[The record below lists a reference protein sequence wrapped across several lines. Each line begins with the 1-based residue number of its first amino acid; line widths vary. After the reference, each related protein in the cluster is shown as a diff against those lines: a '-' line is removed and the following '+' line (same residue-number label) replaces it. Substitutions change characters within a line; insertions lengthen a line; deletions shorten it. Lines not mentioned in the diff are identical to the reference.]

1 MVYVSGTIAKDV
13 NDSDKVIKETLEN
26 IIEKEKKIIKDYQN
40 LKNFRENAPI
50 EFLDDLDK
58 LLEERK
64 MFLNYKLQSKEKQVE
79 SLLKLLEYINVLDK
93 KNKQYENDR
102 LLTKVKNLEDEI
114 MQIRNIF

>member
-64 MFLNYKLQSKEKQVE
+64 MFLNYKLQSKEKASNQFP
-79 SLLKLLEYINVLDK
+79 INK
-93 KNKQYENDR
+93 S
-102 LLTKVKNLEDEI
+102 NLFFFLCA
-114 MQIRNIF
+114 NS